1 MNVPHRPLD
10 RRSDLVLDTHE
21 LERRPGAL
29 KLVRTSVEAPK
40 DLGIGVIG
48 VPPGS
53 PVQLDLRLESV
64 VEGVLVTGAA
74 TVAVSGECV
83 RCLCAIVDGLE
94 IDVQELFVYPG
105 SEATEDE
112 AGRLDG
118 DLIDLEP
125 LLRDAVVLELPF
137 QPLCGPDCAGLCP
150 ECGANLN
157 EQPEHSH
164 DVTPDPRWAALR
176 RLEGGD
182 RQTYDIASKFHNGEM
197 RSPAY
202 PVRRGEER

>member
-29 KLVRTSVEAPK
+29 KLVRTSIEAPEN
-40 DLGIGVIG
+40 LGIGVIG
-48 VPPGS
+48 VPAGS
-53 PVQLDLRLESV
+53 PVELDLRLESV

-74 TVAVSGECV
+74 TVAISGECV
-83 RCLCAIVDGLE
+83 RCLGPIVDELE
-94 IDVQELFVYPG
+94 IDIQELFVYPG
-105 SEATEDE
+105 NEAAEEE
-112 AGRLDG
+112 ASRLEG

-137 QPLCGPDCAGLCP
+137 QPLCTPDCAGLCP
-150 ECGANLN
+150 QCGANLN
-157 EQPEHSH
+157 DDPEHSH
-164 DVTPDPRWAALR
+164 EAPLDPRWAALG

-182 RQTYDIASKFHNGEM
+182 RQTYDVASKFITGK
-197 RSPAY
+197 
-202 PVRRGEER
+202 